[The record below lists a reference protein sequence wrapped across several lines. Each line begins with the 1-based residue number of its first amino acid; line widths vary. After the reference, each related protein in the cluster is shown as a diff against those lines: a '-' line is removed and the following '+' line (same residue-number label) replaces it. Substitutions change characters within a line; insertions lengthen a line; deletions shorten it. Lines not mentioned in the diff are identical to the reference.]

1 MKSNILISYTLYSTL
16 PVTFYVGSYRKSTI
30 PKRRKTLVI
39 SHKTWCV
46 HAPCYYNSPTYKI
59 QEGGL
64 YKMIKYDKLW
74 ITLKKKNISQYKL
87 IKYYGVDKAQLQRL
101 RNNEIVKTL
110 IINRLCNILDCN
122 VEDIMEYVP
131 DEKTSKS

>member
-1 MKSNILISYTLYSTL
+1 
-16 PVTFYVGSYRKSTI
+16 
-30 PKRRKTLVI
+30 
-39 SHKTWCV
+39 
-46 HAPCYYNSPTYKI
+46 
-59 QEGGL
+59 
-64 YKMIKYDKLW
+64 MIKYDKLW

-110 IINRLCNILDCN
+110 IINRLCNSLDCN

-131 DEKTSKS
+131 DEKISKS

>member
-1 MKSNILISYTLYSTL
+1 
-16 PVTFYVGSYRKSTI
+16 
-30 PKRRKTLVI
+30 
-39 SHKTWCV
+39 
-46 HAPCYYNSPTYKI
+46 
-59 QEGGL
+59 
-64 YKMIKYDKLW
+64 MIKYDKLW

>member
-1 MKSNILISYTLYSTL
+1 
-16 PVTFYVGSYRKSTI
+16 
-30 PKRRKTLVI
+30 
-39 SHKTWCV
+39 
-46 HAPCYYNSPTYKI
+46 
-59 QEGGL
+59 
-64 YKMIKYDKLW
+64 MIKYDKLW

-122 VEDIMEYVP
+122 VEDIMEYIP